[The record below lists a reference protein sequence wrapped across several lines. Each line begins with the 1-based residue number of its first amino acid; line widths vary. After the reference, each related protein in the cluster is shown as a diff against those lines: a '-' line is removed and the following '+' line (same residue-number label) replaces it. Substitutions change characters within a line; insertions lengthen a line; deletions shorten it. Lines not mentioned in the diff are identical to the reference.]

1 MGEAMKPAP
10 FAYVRAR
17 TLDEVFDLLEEH
29 GDSAKILAGGQSLM
43 ATLNM
48 RLSAPELLVD
58 IGRIDGL
65 AEIEDLGDAIR
76 IGATTRH
83 ADVEASAEVAAH
95 APLIA
100 LAMPHIAHPAIRNCG
115 TFGGSIAF
123 ADPAAELP
131 ACAVALGAR
140 MLIAGKEGTRAVEAD
155 SFFRGLY
162 ETALGP
168 GEVLTAVEIPKTS
181 PERKPGFMELARR
194 HGDYAIIG
202 LAAEVE
208 LDGGAFGDARLIFFG
223 AGDRPVSARR
233 TAALLRGRIWSEGLA
248 SQIAD
253 SLKDELDPPED
264 LNADGAMRRHLAGV
278 LAKRTLGPMA

>member
-1 MGEAMKPAP
+1 MKPAP

-17 TLDEVFDLLEEH
+17 TLEEAFDLLEEH

-48 RLSAPELLVD
+48 RLSTPDLLVD
-58 IGRIDGL
+58 IGRIDSL
-65 AEIEDLGDAIR
+65 AGIEDVGDAIR

-100 LAMPHIAHPAIRNCG
+100 LAMPHIAHPAIRNFG

-140 MLIAGKEGTRAVEAD
+140 MLIAGRKGERAVEAD

-162 ETALGP
+162 ETAIGS
-168 GEVLTAVEIPKTS
+168 GEILTAVEIPKTS
-181 PERKPGFMELARR
+181 PDRKPGFMELARR

-202 LAAEVE
+202 LAADAEV
-208 LDGGAFGDARLIFFG
+208 DGGAFGDAKLAFFG
-223 AGDRPVSARR
+223 AGDRPIAAHR
-233 TAALLRGRIWSEGLA
+233 TAALLRGRSWSEELA
-248 SQIAD
+248 AQIAD

-278 LAKRTLGPMA
+278 LAKRTLSPMA